1 MRDHRNPFLL
11 QASEHIETDLTFL
24 RLFGPGTLD
33 MLKMDQALTTK
44 IFFSAPGGGK
54 TSLLRLFT
62 PGPLLELHRHR
73 NVEDCKELFEKMKG
87 LLALDD
93 DGPRV
98 LGVAL
103 SCDRGYANL
112 GDIGLDA
119 VKQSRLLFAL
129 LDARI
134 LLATVRYTLA
144 LKRLGPDDDCERLK
158 FLRPP
163 TPLDLP
169 GLELPCNGEELRQW
183 ARRREEEICATLD
196 SFSPEDTTV
205 SGSEG
210 LQSLELLKPCYVH
223 FDGQPVAEQI
233 LIMLDDVQRL
243 TTRQQ
248 QRLIQFIID
257 KRSST
262 PVWIAER
269 FEALSHAEILGTGT
283 IHGRDCQPIL
293 LENYWRGA
301 QKRFENVIINIADRR
316 VQDSRSIELSHF
328 ETCLEDSLNGPEWRG
343 KFDEIL
349 RILQKRVKE
358 RASQTNLFATWL
370 REYENLDG
378 SPRERAIAWR
388 SLEILI
394 ERELRRK
401 QTSFG
406 FELEAEALSDKTDAS
421 LGAAADLFLANE
433 FKLPYYYGASTLA
446 KLSSFNIHQFLQI
459 AAELFEET
467 VSANVIGQSAAL
479 SVVRQETILNRV
491 SSKWWTQITERVTHS
506 HRVKNLLESIG
517 TFSRW
522 YTNRP
527 TAPNDPGVNA
537 IAILMS
543 DRDQLLDPAWLK
555 SRPNHRILAEVIAS
569 ALAHNYLDAQPNYKC
584 KGQLWLVLN
593 LNRLLCVR
601 YRLPLGYGLFKE
613 QRLDELI
620 KWMDKVFEPKRVTG
634 EELL

>member
-1 MRDHRNPFLL
+1 MRGHRNPFLL
-11 QASEHIETDLTFL
+11 QASEHIEADLTFV

-33 MLKMDQALTTK
+33 MLKIDQALSTK

-73 NVEDCKELFEKMKG
+73 DVADCKELFEKMRG
-87 LLALDD
+87 LLAVDEN
-93 DGPRV
+93 GPRL
-98 LGVAL
+98 LGITL
-103 SCDRGYANL
+103 SCDRGYVNL
-112 GDIGLDA
+112 GDIGLDT

-134 LLATVRYTLA
+134 LLAAIRHALA
-144 LKRLGPDDDCERLK
+144 LKHLSPDGDCSRLK
-158 FLRPP
+158 FLCPAAP
-163 TPLDLP
+163 VELL
-169 GLELPCNGEELRQW
+169 GLELPCTGEELRRW
-183 ARRREEEICATLD
+183 ARRREDEICATLD

-205 SGSEG
+205 VGTEG
-210 LQSLELLKPCYVH
+210 LQSLDLLKPDYVH
-223 FDGQPVAEQI
+223 FDGQPIAKQI

-243 TTRQQ
+243 TEHQRR
-248 QRLIQFIID
+248 RLIQFIID
-257 KRSST
+257 KRSLT

-269 FEALSHAEILGTGT
+269 LEALNRDEILDTGI
-283 IHGRDCQPIL
+283 IHGRDCQPVL

-301 QKRFENVIINIADRR
+301 QKRFEKVVINIADRR
-316 VQDSRSIELSHF
+316 VRDSRSIDLSHF
-328 ETCLEDSLNGPEWRG
+328 EVCLEDSLDGPEWRK

-349 RILQKRVKE
+349 AIIQKRVRA
-358 RASQTNLFATWL
+358 RASTTTLFATWI
-370 REYENLDG
+370 RAYEKLNE
-378 SPRERAIAWR
+378 SPRKLAVAWR

-401 QTSFG
+401 QTSFN
-406 FELEAEALSDKTDAS
+406 FELEAGTLSEKTDTS
-421 LGAAADLFLANE
+421 LNAAADLFLANE
-433 FKLPYYYGASTLA
+433 FKIPYYYGASTLA
-446 KLSSFNIHQFLQI
+446 KLSSFNIQQFLQL

-467 VSANVIGQSAAL
+467 VSANVIGKSGAL
-479 SVVRQETILNRV
+479 SVLRQEVILNRA
-491 SSKWWTQITERVTHS
+491 SNKWWSQITERATHPR
-506 HRVKNLLESIG
+506 RVRTLLESIG

-522 YTNRP
+522 YTDRP

-537 IAILMS
+537 IAISMS
-543 DRDQLLDPAWLK
+543 DRDRLLDPKWLK
-555 SRPNHRILAEVIAS
+555 PRPNHRALADVIAS

-613 QRLDELI
+613 QRLDDLV
-620 KWMDKVFEPKRVTG
+620 KWMDKVFEPKRTA
-634 EELL
+634 EDELL